1 MPNWSPGWHLPTQ
14 KIPKCPPPGSI
25 PGIHVICGLSLLL
38 VLSLAP
44 RGFSLGT
51 PVFPSPYKPTRSNSN
66 LIWNAWT
73 RFSYELLCASGT
85 SNLHAITKLYIH
97 ECVYEPAR
105 TSADQFT
112 TAKTAWRPMR
122 DFSHEIFVLSLTV
135 LGSIY
140 RKSSI
145 YVSSLI
151 KS

>member
-1 MPNWSPGWHLPTQ
+1 MRALYSPPTN
-14 KIPKCPPPGSI
+14 CGPGST
-25 PGIHVICGLSLLL
+25 PGVHAICGLSLLL

-51 PVFPSPYKPTRSNSN
+51 PVFPSPYKPTLSNSN

-73 RFSYELLCASGT
+73 RFSYELLCFVGKQ
-85 SNLHAITKLYIH
+85 AIFYLLYATTKW
-97 ECVYEPAR
+97 VYEPAR